1 MHNTGQSIQGSDMV
15 AKRLLLKLSNVKSML
30 SAMQLFVC
38 SASCLLVPSA
48 FAQNAELATKSEKT
62 VGLTLLSY
70 KYDEPSYMTLK
81 ANKVGIDFS
90 GTYAFGSAWPNPQL
104 GLFVRGEFQTLSGKA
119 DYESPFSGSISNTP
133 NRSIEARA
141 LLGKDF
147 EVGGAMLAPYV
158 GLGYRH
164 LYSDIGYKRTSTYT
178 TLPVGITHKMRMSG
192 QDQLHTT
199 FEYMHL
205 LSGLHTVNLLSQ
217 NVSLNQKSG
226 YGLRLSTMYR
236 FDTWSVGPTLTYWNM
251 DQSEVGGVLPVY
263 EPKNKT
269 YELGFK
275 GAYRF

>member
-1 MHNTGQSIQGSDMV
+1 MV
-15 AKRLLLKLSNVKSML
+15 AKRLLLKLSNLKSTL
-30 SAMQLFVC
+30 NAMHLFVY

-48 FAQNAELATKSEKT
+48 FAQNVELATKSEKT
-62 VGLTLLSY
+62 VGLMLSSY

-81 ANKVGIDFS
+81 AIKVGIDFS
-90 GTYAFGSAWPNPQL
+90 GTYALGSKWPNSEQS
-104 GLFVRGEFQTLSGKA
+104 LFVRGEFRTLSGKA
-119 DYESPFSGSISNTP
+119 DYESPFSGSLSNTP
-133 NRSIEARA
+133 NRSIEVRA

-147 EVGGAMLAPYV
+147 DVGGAMLAPYI

-205 LSGLHTVNLLSQ
+205 LSGEHKVNLLSQ

>member
-1 MHNTGQSIQGSDMV
+1 MATKH
-15 AKRLLLKLSNVKSML
+15 LLLKISTSTTLP
-30 SAMQLFVC
+30 SAFHLLLC
-38 SASCLLVPSA
+38 SALCLLAYSA
-48 FAQNAELATKSEKT
+48 FAQNPDLATKSEKT
-62 VGLTLLSY
+62 VGFTLSSY

-90 GTYAFGSAWPNPQL
+90 GTYALGSQWPNPNQS
-104 GLFVRGEFQTLSGKA
+104 LFVRGEFQTLSGKA

-133 NRSIEARA
+133 NRSVEARA

-147 EVGGAMLAPYV
+147 DVGGAMLAPYV

-199 FEYMHL
+199 FEYMYL
-205 LSGLHTVNLLSQ
+205 LSGEHKVNLLSQ
-217 NVSLNQKSG
+217 NVSLNQRSG

>member
-1 MHNTGQSIQGSDMV
+1 MP
-15 AKRLLLKLSNVKSML
+15 AKHLHFKASKCMSTPSTIHLL
-30 SAMQLFVC
+30 VC
-38 SASCLLVPSA
+38 SALCLLVPIAS
-48 FAQNAELATKSEKT
+48 AQNAELVTKSEKT
-62 VGLTLLSY
+62 VGITLSSY

-104 GLFVRGEFQTLSGKA
+104 GLFVKGEFQTLSGKA

-178 TLPVGITHKMRMSG
+178 TLPIGITHKMRMSG

-205 LSGLHTVNLLSQ
+205 LGGVHKVNLLSQ

>member
-1 MHNTGQSIQGSDMV
+1 MP
-15 AKRLLLKLSNVKSML
+15 AKQLLFKASKRVSTLGTIHWL
-30 SAMQLFVC
+30 VC
-38 SASCLLVPSA
+38 IALCLLVPIAS
-48 FAQNAELATKSEKT
+48 AQNAELATKTEKT
-62 VGLTLLSY
+62 VGLTLSSY
-70 KYDEPSYMTLK
+70 KYYEPSYMTLK

-164 LYSDIGYKRTSTYT
+164 LYSDIGYKRTSIYT
-178 TLPVGITHKMRMSG
+178 TLPIGITHKMRISG

-205 LSGLHTVNLLSQ
+205 LSGLHKANLLSQ

>member
-1 MHNTGQSIQGSDMV
+1 MPAKHLHFKASKCMSTQGTIHW
-15 AKRLLLKLSNVKSML
+15 L
-30 SAMQLFVC
+30 VC
-38 SASCLLVPSA
+38 SALCLLVPIA
-48 FAQNAELATKSEKT
+48 YAQNAELATKSEKT
-62 VGLTLLSY
+62 AGITLSSY

-104 GLFVRGEFQTLSGKA
+104 GWFLKGEFQTLSGKA

-164 LYSDIGYKRTSTYT
+164 LYSDIGYKRTSSYT
-178 TLPVGITHKMRMSG
+178 TLPVGITHKMRTSG

-205 LSGLHTVNLLSQ
+205 LSGLHKVNLLSQ

-236 FDTWSVGPTLTYWNM
+236 FDTWSVGPTITYWNM